1 MQDKIWNTMKKNEQK
16 NKNYCYS
23 FNVHDWN
30 IDREIKKKNVLKKI
44 LRYQSKFRNKKKF
57 KLKQVVKFFTS
68 LYFFLFK
75 KIRKLNKT

>member
-30 IDREIKKKNVLKKI
+30 IDREIKKKKFIKKNTSI
-44 LRYQSKFRNKKKF
+44 SIKVQ
-57 KLKQVVKFFTS
+57 KQDEIQTEIGS
-68 LYFFLFK
+68 
-75 KIRKLNKT
+75 